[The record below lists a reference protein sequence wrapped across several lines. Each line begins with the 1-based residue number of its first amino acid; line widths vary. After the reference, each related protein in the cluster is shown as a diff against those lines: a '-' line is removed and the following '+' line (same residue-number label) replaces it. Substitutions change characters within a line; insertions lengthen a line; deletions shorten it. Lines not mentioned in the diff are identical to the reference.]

1 MQALMKKV
9 FTFLFFVLTGVFSVQ
24 AQVEELEIENNYTV
38 IDSTFLI
45 QEGVASY
52 YGTRFH
58 LRKTANGEVYNM
70 EHLTAAHK
78 NLPFGTMLRVVNLK
92 NEKAVWV
99 RVNDRLPPN
108 SKRVVDLSKG
118 AARELGMIR
127 DGVVRVR
134 LEVPD
139 QETIASLMEYFD
151 ENKPDDIRLR
161 LYPVPLEVTRPSI
174 ELLEMMMDL
183 PGDLVLSR
191 GK

>member
-1 MQALMKKV
+1 MKTV
-9 FTFLFFVLTGVFSVQ
+9 FITLFFVLTGIISAE
-24 AQVEELEIENNYTV
+24 AQVEELEIETPFSP

-70 EHLTAAHK
+70 EEMTAAHK

-92 NEKAVWV
+92 NNKEVWV

-139 QETIASLMEYFD
+139 QETIVSLMEYF
-151 ENKPDDIRLR
+151 EEGKPEDIRLR
-161 LYPVPLEVTRPSI
+161 LYPVPIEVSRPAI
-174 ELLEMMMDL
+174 ELLELMMDL
-183 PGDLVLSR
+183 PSELVLSR
-191 GK
+191 GR